1 MKKKVKF
8 LAIALA
14 ALIAVACLSAC
25 SLKNFLGP
33 AQTDNSSGTPEPA
46 SEPTAKPSGDSFK
59 GFEVTVLDLT
69 ITVPEGFKESPQ
81 SADNVK
87 VYVPGDWPAHSDNI
101 SISFVNQADNP
112 ANYTSASLRQ
122 LIENSLQTEVTGYKF
137 SKDKVDGADRVTASY
152 NVVVNGISMDQ
163 EMIVYLI
170 GKKSTVSVTFTSV
183 SGEFDDEF
191 ASSKASIKIG

>member
-1 MKKKVKF
+1 MPLRLQPQEF
-8 LAIALA
+8 
-14 ALIAVACLSAC
+14 SRAC
-25 SLKNFLGP
+25 SN
-33 AQTDNSSGTPEPA
+33 
-46 SEPTAKPSGDSFK
+46 
-59 GFEVTVLDLT
+59 DLT

-87 VYVPGDWPAHSDNI
+87 VYVPGDWPVHSDNI

-183 SGEFDDEF
+183 SGEFDNEF
-191 ASSKASIKIG
+191 ASSKASINIG